1 VKLNN
6 IEAARLLL
14 DKLYTKIDADEQA
27 HIIKHAAPDV
37 PDKALNDRY
46 IFTVKVVLGENLM
59 PVKSTS
65 ANPRIDSFVTLSDE
79 RGAKIAKT
87 RTIYETPDPR
97 WDELFDIPVEKQ
109 MWLAAT
115 VWDRKL
121 VGEHNLCGR
130 AYLRLDPRYFGDFL
144 AHELWL
150 DLDTR
155 GRLLLR
161 VSMEGEKDDILFYF
175 GRAFRSLK
183 RAEGDMVR
191 IIVDKVSELGS
202 DWPDIPSP
210 SSSSAHTDRDLLADE
225 HLHPPVPVPDGAQ
238 GSRAHERHQ
247 SRQGIGQRQGA
258 VRAGACQHERERPV
272 DPARRCRGTAE
283 AAAHSADGPGDRGRH
298 HAAARLPGRVPGHAE
313 GQPQRDGLSARAHE
327 GVEGGAEH
335 D

>member
-1 VKLNN
+1 M
-6 IEAARLLL
+6 
-14 DKLYTKIDADEQA
+14 DADEQA
-27 HIIKHAAPDV
+27 RIIKHAAPAV
-37 PDKALNDRY
+37 PDKALSDRY

-191 IIVDKVSELGS
+191 IIVDKVSARN
-202 DWPDIPSP
+202 
-210 SSSSAHTDRDLLADE
+210 SAC
-225 HLHPPVPVPDGAQ
+225 
-238 GSRAHERHQ
+238 
-247 SRQGIGQRQGA
+247 IGRSI
-258 VRAGACQHERERPV
+258 VCILITV
-272 DPARRCRGTAE
+272 F
-283 AAAHSADGPGDRGRH
+283 SA
-298 HAAARLPGRVPGHAE
+298 
-313 GQPQRDGLSARAHE
+313 
-327 GVEGGAEH
+327 
-335 D
+335 